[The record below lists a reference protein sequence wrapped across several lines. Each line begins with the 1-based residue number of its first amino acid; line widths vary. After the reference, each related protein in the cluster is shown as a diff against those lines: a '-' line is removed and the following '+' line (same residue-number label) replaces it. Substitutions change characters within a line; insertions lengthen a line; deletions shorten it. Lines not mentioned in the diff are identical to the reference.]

1 MEASIQKTIGFG
13 QTSILPSLRAKLHGS
28 LLLGILT

>member
-1 MEASIQKTIGFG
+1 MEASIPKTIGFG
-13 QTSILPSLRAKLHGS
+13 QTSILPNLREKPHGS